1 MKSVLLALVVLGSAL
16 SLHAQQGL
24 PSLPTASQIFSV
36 EDIKQYWLHKL
47 SQKPL
52 PPRPNSENS
61 VILRSWQESIQA
73 HNSMLDSIRQGEL
86 DDYARLVQ
94 LTHNEKA
101 YRNLG
106 MNEKA
111 QATAEKLGRLQQ
123 QKLAHK
129 QTQELHQAQLE
140 TFKLQQRA
148 AQAQVTTSQEIRR
161 LREDFATLQAER
173 DRLITELSTANSALS
188 QANSKISNLEN
199 EVYNLRN
206 RIVIP
211 VRTQGRRNTRSP
223 FDSRRSPFD
232 TRRNEPDNPPESSNQ
247 NRRQEK

>member
-86 DDYARLVQ
+86 SSSHHLS
-94 LTHNEKA
+94 
-101 YRNLG
+101 RN
-106 MNEKA
+106 
-111 QATAEKLGRLQQ
+111 
-123 QKLAHK
+123 
-129 QTQELHQAQLE
+129 QTP
-140 TFKLQQRA
+140 
-148 AQAQVTTSQEIRR
+148 SRR
-161 LREDFATLQAER
+161 LRNPSSR
-173 DRLITELSTANSALS
+173 
-188 QANSKISNLEN
+188 
-199 EVYNLRN
+199 
-206 RIVIP
+206 
-211 VRTQGRRNTRSP
+211 TRSP
-223 FDSRRSPFD
+223 YHRTIYRQQCPFTGKQQNLQSRKRSIQSSQPHRHSSKDPRKKKYSLPF
-232 TRRNEPDNPPESSNQ
+232 
-247 NRRQEK
+247 